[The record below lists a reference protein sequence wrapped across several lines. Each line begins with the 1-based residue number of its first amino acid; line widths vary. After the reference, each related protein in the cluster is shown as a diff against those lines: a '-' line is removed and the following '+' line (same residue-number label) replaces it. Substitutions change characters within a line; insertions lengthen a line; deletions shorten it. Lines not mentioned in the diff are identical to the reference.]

1 MGIIKKAFY
10 MILGFLCIIVGAIA
24 SLIPLVPGFVIIG
37 FAGACFA
44 KGSRRFKKWLVT
56 KKFYK
61 KYLEKYMKDFIN
73 K

>member
-1 MGIIKKAFY
+1 MGIIKKILY
-10 MILGFLCIIVGAIA
+10 MILGIICIIFGAIA
-24 SLIPLVPGFVIIG
+24 SLIPLVPGVVLFG

-44 KGSRRFKKWLVT
+44 KGSRRFKNWFVGT
-56 KKFYK
+56 KIYK

>member
-1 MGIIKKAFY
+1 MGIIKKALY

-44 KGSRRFKKWLVT
+44 KGSRRFKNWLVS

-61 KYLEKYMKDFIN
+61 KIFRKTYERFYK
-73 K
+73 